1 MHVDPACMTGGYID
15 MKKLDPV
22 GRLNGFQYVTLGEI
36 FQREFVDGQ
45 AR

>member
-1 MHVDPACMTGGYID
+1 

-36 FQREFVDGQ
+36 FQREFFDGQ